1 MKKIV
6 VLITLMLAIHS
17 LTIQAQT
24 FEKGDFGINGGI
36 GLGYRGF
43 PVEFS
48 ATYGI
53 VDDLFNVDGLSMSIG
68 GYAAFSM
75 SYAVGITNLYTY
87 TNIKTRFI
95 PAVRVLGHY
104 SFFDNFEVYGGPALG
119 YVFNYSNQY
128 SIGNLENVDYPYVS
142 VIAGAKYYFKDNFG
156 VYVESGYTIGYLMG
170 GITYKF

>member
-1 MKKIV
+1 MKKIIV
-6 VLITLMLAIHS
+6 IITLFLAIQS
-17 LTIQAQT
+17 LTVQAQT

-53 VDDLFNVDGLSMSIG
+53 VDNLFNVDGLTMSIG
-68 GYAAFSM
+68 GYLGFSM
-75 SYAVGITNLYTY
+75 AYAVGFTSQYSY

-104 SFFDNFEVYGGPALG
+104 SFFDNFEVYGGPAMG
-119 YVFNYSNQY
+119 YNFNYSNQ
-128 SIGNLENVDYPYVS
+128 SSSDNVDYPYIS
-142 VIAGAKYYFKDNFG
+142 GIAGAKYYFKDNFG
-156 VYVESGYTIGYLMG
+156 VYIETGYTIGYLMG
-170 GITYKF
+170 GVTFKF